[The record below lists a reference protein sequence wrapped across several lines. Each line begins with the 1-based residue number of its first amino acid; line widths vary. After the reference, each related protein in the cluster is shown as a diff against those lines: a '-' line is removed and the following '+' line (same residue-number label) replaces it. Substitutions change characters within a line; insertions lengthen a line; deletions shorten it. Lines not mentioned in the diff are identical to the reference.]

1 MKSLCKH
8 ATRLAACVLMKFALW
23 HHYYPLA
30 ASLLILVGVAAISF
44 SALRR

>member
-1 MKSLCKH
+1 MRNLCKH
-8 ATRLAACVLMKFALW
+8 ATRLAAFVLMKFALW

-30 ASLLILVGVAAISF
+30 ASFLILVGVAAISY